1 MAEQLYW
8 VHYKLYILKQNWNDI
23 VAIGG
28 MWWEHNKYKYIGAE
42 VNNFMTS
49 RKCDL
54 CCKILA
60 LSQKSFPATLF
71 KCCSSGVCLS
81 SAGWNLSSER
91 RKAMWQK
98 KWGHWVCGRGTLKSK
113 HCHSCLQ
120 NPGAEEILLAL
131 PKRRLIEL
139 NPQFIYNEVLTNFP
153 RILLKSGEHCLNKN

>member
-1 MAEQLYW
+1 
-8 VHYKLYILKQNWNDI
+8 
-23 VAIGG
+23 
-28 MWWEHNKYKYIGAE
+28 
-42 VNNFMTS
+42 MTS
-49 RKCDL
+49 RI

-81 SAGWNLSSER
+81 SAGGNLSRER

-98 KWGHWVCGRGTLKSK
+98 EWGHWVCGRGTLRPK

-139 NPQFIYNEVLTNFP
+139 NPQFMSLFKFRNLSVIVNCVSKSQNVTPKLKQFPILFVVNFLGFH
-153 RILLKSGEHCLNKN
+153 RDQTRHFGDRGDQGSLSIFALL